1 ERLEQRW
8 RSRHA
13 RERRGGIGILSGD
26 ADIKVLGLNMRDLEF
41 PDLRSISE
49 TRICAAFGVP
59 PILVGAKVGMDRS
72 TYANYQEA
80 RRSFW
85 EETVSPLLRRLQD
98 RINHKLLPMFG
109 DVRGLEARFD
119 KSEVSALQ
127 ESVDKLWERVT
138 RAVEAGWLLLDEARA
153 EAGKDALPD
162 GQGQVR
168 LVRSG
173 VTEVPVGATE
183 GGGTPGGTAPAA
195 GSEAPAGA
203 RGSGEPE
210 EPQEPQEPQE
220 PGGGPGEPAE
230 GQPAPTTTGEP
241 EARQRGPT
249 RLLKA
254 REEIA
259 QARQRLADR
268 YEQRWR
274 EWAAEEF
281 RQEARDVLRAFSA
294 ATKGRRMK
302 SLSDEELIQL
312 LTVLYQ
318 LNANWRQRIQDSV
331 MDLALEHVLSAAGDA
346 GSELD
351 VAFDLDNEYARRFV
365 QQYVFPFAQTL
376 ADGSVDR
383 VRRVILA
390 GQQEGLTVAEMRNR
404 LLDEFDDWTVTRA
417 EMVARTET
425 IRASNAG
432 ALMAYRYAGV
442 QMVEWLP
449 AGDACPYCKALEGKR
464 WAAGSALFD
473 IGDEWHP
480 EGVERP
486 FRITYEPVRHPPLHP
501 HCRCTLVPVVE

>member
-1 ERLEQRW
+1 
-8 RSRHA
+8 
-13 RERRGGIGILSGD
+13 
-26 ADIKVLGLNMRDLEF
+26 
-41 PDLRSISE
+41 
-49 TRICAAFGVP
+49 
-59 PILVGAKVGMDRS
+59 
-72 TYANYQEA
+72 
-80 RRSFW
+80 
-85 EETVSPLLRRLQD
+85 
-98 RINHKLLPMFG
+98 
-109 DVRGLEARFD
+109 
-119 KSEVSALQ
+119 
-127 ESVDKLWERVT
+127 
-138 RAVEAGWLLLDEARA
+138 
-153 EAGKDALPD
+153 
-162 GQGQVR
+162 
-168 LVRSG
+168 
-173 VTEVPVGATE
+173 
-183 GGGTPGGTAPAA
+183 
-195 GSEAPAGA
+195 
-203 RGSGEPE
+203 
-210 EPQEPQEPQE
+210 QE

-351 VAFDLDNEYARRFV
+351 VAVELDNDYAQRFV

-464 WAAGSALFD
+464 WAAGSVLFD

>member
-1 ERLEQRW
+1 MRLRDRLRVLFTGRLPGETKQAAGAAGAAVASPGVARWPEPGFVSWAKEAYGKNELVYACIQELATSVPEAPLRVYRETDTGWVEVPDHPLRQLIRRPNPVQSEYELWELTIVHLLLAGNAFWEIVRARDGRPVELWPLRPDLVRIIPVEDPRIHHTYAYQVDGKLYDLGTDVLHFKLPNPLDPYFGQPPLRAAVRAVAVDNEATEYVKALLQNDALPLAFLKLPRQIDEDTRERLEQRW

-259 QARQRLADR
+259 QARQR
-268 YEQRWR
+268 
-274 EWAAEEF
+274 
-281 RQEARDVLRAFSA
+281 
-294 ATKGRRMK
+294 
-302 SLSDEELIQL
+302 
-312 LTVLYQ
+312 
-318 LNANWRQRIQDSV
+318 
-331 MDLALEHVLSAAGDA
+331 
-346 GSELD
+346 
-351 VAFDLDNEYARRFV
+351 
-365 QQYVFPFAQTL
+365 
-376 ADGSVDR
+376 
-383 VRRVILA
+383 
-390 GQQEGLTVAEMRNR
+390 
-404 LLDEFDDWTVTRA
+404 
-417 EMVARTET
+417 
-425 IRASNAG
+425 
-432 ALMAYRYAGV
+432 
-442 QMVEWLP
+442 
-449 AGDACPYCKALEGKR
+449 
-464 WAAGSALFD
+464 
-473 IGDEWHP
+473 
-480 EGVERP
+480 
-486 FRITYEPVRHPPLHP
+486 
-501 HCRCTLVPVVE
+501 